1 MTVARRYALAA
12 LAVAQA
18 EKQPLPT
25 LANAMA
31 LLTEAVAAPAVAEA
45 LKNPRLTPV
54 QRKQLATC
62 MAKAVAAPQVLTNLL
77 QLLAAKRRLEI
88 LPEVLA
94 ALQAEIAAQA
104 GIAEATVHTA
114 KALTDTQKITL
125 KMQIKTHTKAKD
137 VRLVEMLKPE
147 LLGGF
152 RAFFGGLVWDASVLG
167 GLNRLKATLKQ
178 D

>member
-1 MTVARRYALAA
+1 
-12 LAVAQA
+12 
-18 EKQPLPT
+18 
-25 LANAMA
+25 
-31 LLTEAVAAPAVAEA
+31 
-45 LKNPRLTPV
+45 
-54 QRKQLATC
+54 
-62 MAKAVAAPQVLTNLL
+62 MAKAVQAPKTLGNLL

-88 LPEVLA
+88 LPDVLA

-114 KALTDTQKITL
+114 KALTDTQKISL
-125 KMQIKTHTKAKD
+125 KMQIRTHAKTKD
-137 VRLVEMLKPE
+137 VRVVEIVKPE

-167 GLNRLKATLKQ
+167 GLNRLKAALKQ

>member
-12 LAVAQA
+12 LGLAQA
-18 EKQPLPT
+18 EKQPLPA
-25 LANAMA
+25 LANTVA
-31 LLTEAVAAPAVAEA
+31 LLAEAVATPALAVA

-54 QRKQLATC
+54 QRKQLANT
-62 MAKAVAAPQVLTNLL
+62 MAKAVQAPKTLGNLL

-88 LPEVLA
+88 LPDVLA

-114 KALTDTQKITL
+114 KALTDTQKISL
-125 KMQIKTHTKAKD
+125 KMQIRTHAKAKD
-137 VRLVEMLKPE
+137 VRVVEIVKPE

-167 GLNRLKATLKQ
+167 GLNRLKAALKQ